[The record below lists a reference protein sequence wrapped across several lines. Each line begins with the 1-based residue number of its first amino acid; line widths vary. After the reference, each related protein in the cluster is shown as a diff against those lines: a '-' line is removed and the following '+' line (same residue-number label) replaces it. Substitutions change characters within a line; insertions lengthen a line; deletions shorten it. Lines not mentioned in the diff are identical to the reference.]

1 MRRYVRELEPPTYAR
16 YMLIRLKLRLLQVF
30 SSKQGMYYC
39 AQKPQEK
46 EVAQHQQHA
55 SHKLNP
61 RKTMLTKPCSH
72 TTQLEQK
79 IESLVNLLSAAQGGV
94 LAKLDYLTPP
104 GNEDQYEPTASTH
117 SGPDSARPTQISWA
131 APPLIGVQ
139 SKTSWSPDMPLHP
152 AVQPSVV
159 KPGKHPRPSSVDE
172 NINLVSK
179 NIVSDGQQERLLNVF
194 RERYSPHWPFIIIP
208 SGLTANQ
215 LQNQKPWL
223 HKTILMI
230 ASFEDRV
237 HQLEV
242 AKEIVLGI
250 SSAMLIRGDK
260 NMDMLQSLIL
270 YNGTDSLSWPLFS
283 QRISLSFLSV

>member
-1 MRRYVRELEPPTYAR
+1 
-16 YMLIRLKLRLLQVF
+16 
-30 SSKQGMYYC
+30 
-39 AQKPQEK
+39 
-46 EVAQHQQHA
+46 
-55 SHKLNP
+55 
-61 RKTMLTKPCSH
+61 
-72 TTQLEQK
+72 
-79 IESLVNLLSAAQGGV
+79 
-94 LAKLDYLTPP
+94 
-104 GNEDQYEPTASTH
+104 
-117 SGPDSARPTQISWA
+117 
-131 APPLIGVQ
+131 
-139 SKTSWSPDMPLHP
+139 
-152 AVQPSVV
+152 VQPSVV
-159 KPGKHPRPSSVDE
+159 KLGKHPRPSSVDE

-270 YNGTDSLSWPLFS
+270 YNGTGSLS
-283 QRISLSFLSV
+283 